1 MFPPLEVN
9 SKKMKLNIEGIKT
22 IYNFVVEFFKYKKEK
37 ISIEIS
43 ENKIRE
49 HQIKI
54 NEIKESKELIIRL
67 KNSKEFQDFKEQI
80 INKFVSVQFNKMLKS
95 QNEKEVFEVS
105 RKIAGVVEIFET
117 LDSAENVDI
126 EILNKKF
133 KDSLEADKQVAE
145 ILNLQ
150 NIFNFNNH
158 NK

>member
-1 MFPPLEVN
+1 
-9 SKKMKLNIEGIKT
+9 MKLNIEGIKT

-67 KNSKEFQDFKEQI
+67 KTSKEFQDFKEQI
-80 INKFVSVQFNKMLKS
+80 VNKFVSVQFNKILKS
-95 QNEKEVFEVS
+95 QNEKEVFEAS
-105 RKIAGVVEIFET
+105 RKIAGIVEIFET
-117 LDSAENVDI
+117 LDFAENIDI

-150 NIFNFNNH
+150 NIFNFNNQ
-158 NK
+158 NKK

>member
-1 MFPPLEVN
+1 
-9 SKKMKLNIEGIKT
+9 MKLNIEGIKT

-67 KNSKEFQDFKEQI
+67 KTSKEFQDFKEQI
-80 INKFVSVQFNKMLKS
+80 VNKFVSVQFNKILKS
-95 QNEKEVFEVS
+95 QNEKEVFEAS
-105 RKIAGVVEIFET
+105 RKIAGVVEIFEA
-117 LDSAENVDI
+117 LDFSENIDI
-126 EILNKKF
+126 EFLNKKF
-133 KDSLEADKQVAE
+133 KDNLETEKQLSE
-145 ILNLQ
+145 ILNIE
-150 NIFNFNNH
+150 NIFNFNNQ

>member
-9 SKKMKLNIEGIKT
+9 NKKMKLNIEGIKT

-67 KNSKEFQDFKEQI
+67 KTSKEFQDFKEQI
-80 INKFVSVQFNKMLKS
+80 VNKFVSVQFNKILKS
-95 QNEKEVFEVS
+95 QNEKEVFEAS
-105 RKIAGVVEIFET
+105 RKIAGIVEIFET
-117 LDSAENVDI
+117 LDFAENIDI

-150 NIFNFNNH
+150 NIFNFNNQ

>member
-9 SKKMKLNIEGIKT
+9 NKKMKLNIEGIKT

-67 KNSKEFQDFKEQI
+67 KTSKEFQDFKEQI
-80 INKFVSVQFNKMLKS
+80 VNKFVSVQFNKILKS
-95 QNEKEVFEVS
+95 QNEKEVFEAS

-117 LDSAENVDI
+117 LDFAENIDI

-133 KDSLEADKQVAE
+133 KDNLETEKQLSE
-145 ILNLQ
+145 ILNIE
-150 NIFNFNNH
+150 NIFNFNNQ
-158 NK
+158 KK